1 MTIICYEVTNLLVL
15 FLFSY
20 MIEILYFVN
29 AYSVETEFI
38 LKVLIIKYNLLHSRA
53 HGTLI
58 LSFALGLLRS
68 GMIPLYMN
76 CPN

>member
-1 MTIICYEVTNLLVL
+1 MTIVTISCYGVTNLLVS

-29 AYSVETEFI
+29 AYSVETGFI
-38 LKVLIIKYNLLHSRA
+38 LKILIINYNLLHSRA
-53 HGTLI
+53 HGIST

-68 GMIPLYMN
+68 GMIT
-76 CPN
+76 